1 MTDLTRIPAASLAA
15 LLSSREVSSVEAT
28 QAHLDRIAA
37 VDGDVHAFL
46 HVNAEAIAAAES
58 VDARRAAGEKL
69 GAIVDSVAKVSEVAT
84 PDVPATSH
92 PIPLVNIFRPDV
104 AGTTLTTEQALA
116 GAPEHDGSRFKVSA
130 ILGEEQ

>member
-1 MTDLTRIPAASLAA
+1 
-15 LLSSREVSSVEAT
+15 VSEITPDVV
-28 QAHLDRIAA
+28 AHLANLARIALTPEEITKLT
-37 VDGDVHAFL
+37 GQ
-46 HVNAEAIAAAES
+46 
-58 VDARRAAGEKL
+58 L

-92 PIPLVNIFRPDV
+92 PIPMVNVFRDDV
-104 AGTTLTTEQALA
+104 PGTTLTTEQALA

>member
-1 MTDLTRIPAASLAA
+1 MSEITTDVVSHLANLA
-15 LLSSREVSSVEAT
+15 
-28 QAHLDRIAA
+28 RIA
-37 VDGDVHAFL
+37 L
-46 HVNAEAIAAAES
+46 TPEEI
-58 VDARRAAGEKL
+58 EKL
-69 GAIVDSVAKVSEVAT
+69 TGELGVIVDSVAKVSEVAT

-104 AGTTLTTEQALA
+104 PGQTLTTEQALA